1 MQKCLATVW
10 EDDLNFSLNMDK
22 CVFFFFEHLLA
33 GWAAGEVE
41 KECRKMPRKNSL
53 VLFSVADF
61 FQGKAV
67 GSSTS
72 RHESRLEMQR
82 ANRS

>member
-1 MQKCLATVW
+1 M
-10 EDDLNFSLNMDK
+10 FSSL
-22 CVFFFFEHLLA
+22 FFEHLFA

-41 KECRKMPRKNSL
+41 KECRKMPGNNSL

-72 RHESRLEMQR
+72 RHKSRLEM
-82 ANRS
+82 

>member
-1 MQKCLATVW
+1 
-10 EDDLNFSLNMDK
+10 
-22 CVFFFFEHLLA
+22 
-33 GWAAGEVE
+33 
-41 KECRKMPRKNSL
+41 MPGNNSL

-72 RHESRLEMQR
+72 RHKSRLEM
-82 ANRS
+82 